1 MLVIAALVVAAAYAA
16 CVGAISRRILGAP
29 VGWPRTFIVGVV
41 VFLAS
46 SPVATSIATASGIV
60 NAAGT
65 PTVSTAVGALF
76 IALVFAWVFAFG
88 VAALVVIEAIWPTGS
103 VPNPVQLVRESL
115 QRRRRIRRYLHIL
128 AIASRHGLRVF
139 LTDRTGRPRGSGRR
153 LLPADNVRT
162 ARGLVA
168 ALTEAG
174 VTFVKLGQLLS
185 TRRDLLPGP
194 YVEALS
200 QLQTRARPEPW
211 ATIRAVIEEELGV
224 PVGTVFSWVEEKPLA
239 AASVAQVHRAQ
250 LTDGTDVAVKVQR
263 PAARAQ
269 VEADIDILLR
279 LAQRI
284 EARTSWGRELG
295 AVALAQGFAA
305 SLREELDY
313 RIEYHNTEM
322 IRQSLT
328 TAAPKDAP
336 AAVASA
342 GTSIVVPRI
351 FGRASTQRVLT
362 MEYLHGTSLGDA
374 GPLLATW
381 SVEQRSALA
390 SGLFDAVLRQI
401 FVSGVFHADLHPG
414 NLILL
419 DGDHTHPTLGML
431 DFGSIG
437 LLDRDTR
444 ELLATLLLAAYHEDN
459 IAAAETLL
467 LLADVPD
474 PLNVSALR
482 RDIGRVL
489 TMMRYQVGGE
499 TALFTRLFD
508 VIRQHRLGMPPHVA
522 AAFRTITAL
531 QGGLALI
538 DPGFD
543 LMSHARSR
551 APQVLQELFTV
562 SSVMGTLQSQMAAL
576 LAIGKRLPHRL
587 DAITA
592 DLAQGTL
599 GVRMRSFATPEERSW
614 ITSLVN
620 ESISALLAVT
630 AIIGAILLI
639 VTQAGP
645 LIAPN
650 VRLYAFVGYALGL
663 VGFVLALRAIIRLFF
678 GRAQW

>member
-1 MLVIAALVVAAAYAA
+1 M
-16 CVGAISRRILGAP
+16 
-29 VGWPRTFIVGVV
+29 
-41 VFLAS
+41 
-46 SPVATSIATASGIV
+46 
-60 NAAGT
+60 
-65 PTVSTAVGALF
+65 
-76 IALVFAWVFAFG
+76 
-88 VAALVVIEAIWPTGS
+88 
-103 VPNPVQLVRESL
+103 
-115 QRRRRIRRYLHIL
+115 
-128 AIASRHGLRVF
+128 
-139 LTDRTGRPRGSGRR
+139 
-153 LLPADNVRT
+153 
-162 ARGLVA
+162 
-168 ALTEAG
+168 
-174 VTFVKLGQLLS
+174 
-185 TRRDLLPGP
+185 
-194 YVEALS
+194 
-200 QLQTRARPEPW
+200 
-211 ATIRAVIEEELGV
+211 
-224 PVGTVFSWVEEKPLA
+224 
-239 AASVAQVHRAQ
+239 
-250 LTDGTDVAVKVQR
+250 
-263 PAARAQ
+263 
-269 VEADIDILLR
+269 
-279 LAQRI
+279 AQRI

-374 GPLLATW
+374 GPLVATW

-419 DGDHTHPTLGML
+419 DGDHMHPTLGML

-489 TMMRYQVGGE
+489 TMMRYQAGDETAGE

-599 GVRMRSFATPEERSW
+599 GVRMRSFATPEERTW